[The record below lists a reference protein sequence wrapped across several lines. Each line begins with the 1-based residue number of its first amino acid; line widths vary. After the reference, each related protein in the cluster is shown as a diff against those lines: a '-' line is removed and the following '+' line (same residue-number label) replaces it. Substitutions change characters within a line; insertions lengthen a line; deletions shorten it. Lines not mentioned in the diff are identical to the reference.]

1 MSVRP
6 LQGSRPLPPIP
17 GKEHHELSQRL
28 YNTYRHW
35 LETEGRDCFPGRLA
49 PQLTVEYISTAAHG
63 IVCQLLY
70 IPKSVPFGEYEEVVK
85 GFHPGCKLQ
94 RQKNE
99 EEGTETVKIMI
110 PFLALEDMNSAQQ
123 QREQLSPSSSSGG
136 GESRIRNF
144 LTGLLDEPRFVIA
157 LSLIVTLSAS
167 YTTEWKSWIALGE
180 ALQ

>member
-1 MSVRP
+1 MRP

-17 GKEHHELSQRL
+17 GKEHQHELSQRL

-35 LETEGRDCFPGRLA
+35 LETEGRACFPGGLA
-49 PQLTVEYISTAAHG
+49 PQLTVEYLNTAAHG

-85 GFHPGCKLQ
+85 GFHQGCKLQ

-110 PFLALEDMNSAQQ
+110 PFLALDDGQLQQ
-123 QREQLSPSSSSGG
+123 PLNIPGSGG
-136 GESRIRNF
+136 GNRIKGF
-144 LTGLLDEPRFVIA
+144 VLGLFDEPRFVVA

-167 YTTEWKSWIALGE
+167 YTTEWKSWTALAE